1 MEELKK
7 PISLFKQT
15 NFSNTIW
22 WKVKINIYGYQNE
35 IENNLVTEIS
45 KNRIFRLIYPSFYQS
60 KKNFSRV
67 LIQLYEDGYIC
78 WIDLDN
84 LSIEK
89 VKNTNNLAEYNEISI
104 QKKIPLILNWIKDQ
118 SKLKNKYLWGGTLG
132 PDFDCSGLIQTAF
145 LKHKINIPRDSYQI
159 KCFCRHLFNFTEAQY
174 SLKKWDILFFGNNK
188 KCDHVG
194 IYKGNGFYYHCSG
207 KDYGRNGI
215 GIDTLKETNDQIS
228 LHYQSKLISAGRIIR
243 SYRWDQSIRL
253 YFYI

>member
-1 MEELKK
+1 MEEHIE

-22 WKVKINIYGYQNE
+22 WKVKINISGYQNE
-35 IENNLVTEIS
+35 TGNNLVTEIF
-45 KNRIFRLIYPSFYQS
+45 KNKIFKLIYPCFYQR
-60 KKNFSRV
+60 KKNLSRILV
-67 LIQLYEDGYIC
+67 QFYEDGYIC
-78 WIDLDN
+78 WINLDN

-89 VKNTNNLAEYNEISI
+89 FDPKSNLIEFNEISI

-145 LKHKINIPRDSYQI
+145 LKHEINIPRDSYQI
-159 KCFCRHLFNFTEAQY
+159 KSFCRHLFNFSEKKY
-174 SLKKWDILFFGNNK
+174 SLKKGDLLFFGNKK

-207 KDYGRNGI
+207 KDNGRNGI
-215 GIDTLKETNDQIS
+215 GIDTLKKTNDKIS
-228 LHYQSKLISAGRIIR
+228 LYYQSKLISAGRIVR
-243 SYRWDQSIRL
+243 SYRWNKNIR
-253 YFYI
+253 